1 MINRRKFLADSMAL
15 VASSAMIGAVGESV
29 TRAQASG
36 LKKPNLLFIQ
46 PDQFRI
52 HSLGCWSQPEFRE
65 ALKTVTDPVQTP
77 ALDRLAKESL
87 VFTRATATASVC
99 SPSRAMTMSG
109 AYPSRNGVSINCR
122 GTSQDGMHDDITC
135 LTDVLEDAGYE
146 TALVGKTHWERNLP
160 LFDAVGN
167 YAGTESAPGG
177 HYVNPYDTY
186 IPPGGG
192 RHGNRYWY
200 QTIRDAHYNP
210 LAYSSVPDLIGG
222 KKDGQVYQTH
232 GFSSVIEADVVIDY
246 IKNKNEQ
253 RDKKKPF
260 SILWDTV
267 PPHSP
272 YSSVSDS
279 EQDVY
284 DKYYKSM
291 PADKLLNRPN
301 VNEKE
306 AEHSSSSSPAD
317 LETAARVYFS
327 LVSSVDRQVGR
338 ILQALDESGEA
349 DNTIVIFTS
358 DHGEMMGSHGLYAKS
373 VIFDEAFL
381 VPLMIRFPKRLKP
394 GTEDLMIGKVDM
406 MPTILGLGGLNDR
419 IPQSVQGVDYSAEL
433 LSGKF
438 ASRSKPKSAA
448 YIMHDE
454 KGVRSDRH
462 TYSVNRDGDTQLF
475 DNPVDPYQRKN
486 LAPSSIDIAD
496 LRTLKQELGQWL
508 KKANDPWFVTKLHAD
523 LISYPG

>member
-1 MINRRKFLADSMAL
+1 MINRRKFLEDSIAL
-15 VASSAMIGAVGESV
+15 VASSAMIGTMGE
-29 TRAQASG
+29 AAMLAPASG
-36 LKKPNLLFIQ
+36 FKKPNLLFIQ

-52 HSLGCWSQPEFRE
+52 QSLGYWSQPEFRA

-135 LTDVLEDAGYE
+135 LTDVLEGAGYE

-160 LFDAVGN
+160 LFDVVGN
-167 YAGTESAPGG
+167 YVGTESAPGG

-192 RHGNRYWY
+192 RHGNNYWY

-246 IKNKNEQ
+246 IKNKNGQ
-253 RDKKKPF
+253 RDQKKPF

-272 YSSVSDS
+272 YTSVSDS

-284 DKYYKSM
+284 DEYYKGM
-291 PADKLLNRPN
+291 PAAKLLNRPN
-301 VNEKE
+301 VHEKE
-306 AEHSSSSSPAD
+306 AEHSSSSSPSD

-327 LVSSVDRQVGR
+327 LVTSVDRQVGR

-394 GTEDLMIGKVDM
+394 RTEDLMIGKVDM
-406 MPTILGLGGLNDR
+406 MPTILGLVGLNHR
-419 IPQSVQGVDYSAEL
+419 IPKSVQGVDYSAEL
-433 LSGKF
+433 MTEIF
-438 ASRSKPKSAA
+438 AAPPKPKSAA
-448 YIMHDE
+448 YIMKDE
-454 KGVRSDRH
+454 KGVRTDRY
-462 TYSVNRDGDTQLF
+462 TYSIDKSGSTQLYE
-475 DNPVDPYQRKN
+475 NSVDPYQLHN
-486 LAPSSIDIAD
+486 LPLTSIDPED
-496 LRTLKQELGQWL
+496 LRILKQEVGHWL
-508 KKANDPWFVTKLHAD
+508 KVANDPWFAARLHVG
-523 LISYPG
+523 LISYPS